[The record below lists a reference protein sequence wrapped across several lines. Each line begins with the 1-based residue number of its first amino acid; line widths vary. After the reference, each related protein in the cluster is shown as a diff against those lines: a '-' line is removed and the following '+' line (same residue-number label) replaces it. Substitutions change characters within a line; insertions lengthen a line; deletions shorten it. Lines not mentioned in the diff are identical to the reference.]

1 MAAASGASGA
11 AGALPKAFRAGT
23 KKIFLPS
30 HSITFLAPRP
40 NQPPTFATFKV
51 PLTFNKFDIR
61 DYLFHAYNTPVLA
74 VRSQLRQRRDILTH
88 ISGRKFRAP
97 PVKTMTVQLA
107 QPFVWPSLPTD
118 TKPWNGS
125 TDIRARDIERSNRRI
140 AIQARKTGQMPLRD
154 ERKESSDRKSLR
166 KEAERLLKEGGW
178 TNRRELDPK
187 FSEKGDVKKS

>member
-1 MAAASGASGA
+1 MAAASGA
-11 AGALPKAFRAGT
+11 AGALPFRLGR
-23 KKIFLPS
+23 KSVFLPS

-40 NQPPTFATFKV
+40 NQSPTFATFKV

-74 VRSQLRQRRDILTH
+74 VRSQVRQRRDIMRH
-88 ISGRKFRAP
+88 ITGRKFRAP

-107 QPFVWPSLPTD
+107 QPFVWPSMPAD
-118 TKPWNGS
+118 TTPWLRTANVK
-125 TDIRARDIERSNRRI
+125 ARETAAERRRI
-140 AIQARKTGQMPLRD
+140 QTRVQKTAYLPLRD
-154 ERKESSDRKSLR
+154 ELKEEPDRKNLR

-178 TNRRELDPK
+178 TNRRELDPR

>member
-1 MAAASGASGA
+1 MAAASGA

-74 VRSQLRQRRDILTH
+74 VRSQVRQRRDIMKH

-97 PVKTMTVQLA
+97 PIKTMTVQLA
-107 QPFVWPSLPTD
+107 QPFVWPSMPADTTPWNKSSD
-118 TKPWNGS
+118 TKAKN
-125 TDIRARDIERSNRRI
+125 IELDNRRVGVR
-140 AIQARKTGQMPLRD
+140 IQKNGQMPLRD
-154 ERKESSDRKSLR
+154 ERKEPLNRKNLR
-166 KEAERLLKEGGW
+166 MEAERLLKEGGW
-178 TNRRELDPK
+178 TNKRELDPK